1 MAQSSIPV
9 VFSRKIIH
17 PHLNSELH
25 HFGVFNF
32 LRWATVKIRGLKC
45 FASRIFERIFMITG
59 KSMLTYCAPR
69 CDPVI
74 KME

>member
-45 FASRIFERIFMITG
+45 FASRIFEKDLHDYR
-59 KSMLTYCAPR
+59 KVNVNVLCAQ
-69 CDPVI
+69 
-74 KME
+74 M